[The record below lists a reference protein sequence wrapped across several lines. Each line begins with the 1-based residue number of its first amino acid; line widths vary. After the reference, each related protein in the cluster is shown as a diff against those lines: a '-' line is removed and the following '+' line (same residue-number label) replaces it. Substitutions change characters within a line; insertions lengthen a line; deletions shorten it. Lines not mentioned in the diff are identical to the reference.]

1 MKIHH
6 SEVLNLDGSV
16 IAIGAFDGVHK
27 GHQTV
32 IRQMV
37 EQSKLYDVPSV
48 VYTFNQPPR
57 AYFQGAKIL
66 SNKQEKM
73 NKLEKLEVDHT
84 VIATFNTE
92 YLNRSAESFIE
103 ELAKMNP
110 NQIIVGEDFRFGY
123 KRAGDIKLLRKHF
136 KVSTISPVC
145 CLNGER
151 ISSTRIREFITEGKM
166 DEAIPLLA

>member
-1 MKIHH
+1 MKIHE

-32 IRQMV
+32 IKQMV
-37 EQSKLYDVPSV
+37 ERSNLYDVPSV

-57 AYFQGAKIL
+57 AYFQGAQIL

-73 NKLEKLEVDHT
+73 NKLNKLEVDHT

-92 YLNRSAESFIE
+92 YLSRSAESFIE
-103 ELAKMNP
+103 EIAQMNP
-110 NQIIVGEDFRFGY
+110 RQIIVGEDFRFGY
-123 KRAGDIKLLRKHF
+123 KRAGDIELLRQHF
-136 KVSTISPVC
+136 QVGTISPVC

-151 ISSTRIREFITEGKM
+151 ISSTRIRELIIEGKM

>member
-1 MKIHH
+1 MKTHH
-6 SEVLNLDGSV
+6 SEILSLDGSV

-32 IRQMV
+32 IKQMV
-37 EQSKLYDVPSV
+37 EQSELYDVPSV

-57 AYFQGAKIL
+57 AYFQGAHIL
-66 SNKQEKM
+66 SNKQDKM
-73 NKLEKLEVDHT
+73 RKLKKLGVDHT
-84 VIATFNTE
+84 VIATFNAE

-110 NQIIVGEDFRFGY
+110 RQIIVGEDFRFGY
-123 KRAGDIKLLRKHF
+123 KRAGDIELLRQYFQVH
-136 KVSTISPVC
+136 TIHPVC
-145 CLNGER
+145 CLHGER
-151 ISSTRIREFITEGKM
+151 ISSTRIRELIMDGKM

>member
-6 SEVLNLDGSV
+6 AEVLSLDGSV

-32 IRQMV
+32 IRHTI
-37 EQSKLYDVPSV
+37 EQSKLYGVPSV

-57 AYFQGAKIL
+57 AYFQGATIL

-73 NKLEKLEVDHT
+73 NKLNKLGVDHT

-92 YLNRSAESFIE
+92 YLNRSAGSFME

-110 NQIIVGEDFRFGY
+110 KQIIVGEDFRFGY
-123 KRAGDIKLLRKHF
+123 QRAGDISLLRQYF
-136 KVSTISPVC
+136 QVSTISPVC

-151 ISSTRIREFITEGKM
+151 ISSTRIRKLITEGKM
-166 DEAIPLLA
+166 DEAIPLLT